1 MPNIIRTGGKP
12 VIRRSDGKEMEPSL
26 KLRTETKQD
35 GTSVLNGPVCECR
48 FGPVCEQILVVLTY
62 FYNFAV

>member
-1 MPNIIRTGGKP
+1 M
-12 VIRRSDGKEMEPSL
+12 IRRSDGKEMEPSL

-35 GTSVLNGPVCECR
+35 GTSVLNGPVCECP
-48 FGPVCEQILVVLTY
+48 FVPVCEQILVVLTY

>member
-1 MPNIIRTGGKP
+1 